1 MEKLKNSEA
10 LRLMSMLE
18 LKHLSYDG
26 NRRNALPLD
35 EREMFIEA
43 FSKDVSN
50 QLEIAVIGDKSL
62 DYDLIQV
69 RAHRARRR
77 IDLKP
82 NQIESFKVAFTTLV
96 INYRTSLYQF
106 NFEKAMIDK
115 VTRQN

>member
-18 LKHLSYDG
+18 IATLDG
-26 NRRNALPLD
+26 
-35 EREMFIEA
+35 MFVEA
-43 FSKDVSN
+43 YSKDVSN

-69 RAHRARRR
+69 RAYRARRS
-77 IDLKP
+77 ITLKP

-96 INYRTSLYQF
+96 VNYRAALHEF
-106 NFEKAMIDK
+106 HFKKAINNI
-115 VTRQN
+115 TRQN